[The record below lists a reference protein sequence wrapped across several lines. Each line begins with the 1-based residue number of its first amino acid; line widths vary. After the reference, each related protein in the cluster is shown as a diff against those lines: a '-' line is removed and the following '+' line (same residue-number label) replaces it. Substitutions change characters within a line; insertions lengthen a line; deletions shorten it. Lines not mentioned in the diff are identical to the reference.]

1 MNANGDSGT
10 ERGDATVAGEPI
22 TFESGDETI
31 VGRLYPAA
39 FGEGPAPGVVI
50 IGPMNYQKEQAPSQ
64 YAPRLAAL
72 GYTALIFDPRHRGES
87 GGEPRCI
94 ESPAAKR
101 EDLQA
106 ALTYLSGLPAVD
118 ATRLAVLGICF
129 GGSYVL
135 PVAAD
140 DPRVRAVATVA
151 AHLRDRTADVN
162 WMGSEAA
169 VAERLARGRAAR
181 EKYESTGEV
190 DYVPAVHHDRG
201 DAGMPG
207 ELVWSWYQLWA
218 DRGLWENRY
227 AVMSDAEVF
236 SYESLSA
243 AARLTKPL
251 LMVHSDQC
259 AQPEA
264 AHRHFAVVPTASKQL
279 RWEAETRHLQYYDDP
294 AVIDRAVWSV
304 ADWFS
309 RHLGPGKRSER
320 NVGVVRDFYELLHR
334 KDIDAWAALWHGRG
348 TIVSPYPPDGFQA
361 TIDGKEAIVATFRDL
376 FANFDSFESEL
387 TGVYPASDS
396 GAVCVEYRNRAQLVD
411 GTEYT
416 NDNVAIFIFEDGL
429 IREYHDYY
437 DPRRFQAVVD
447 ALPKEKPNSARETAP
462 PTGGSR

>member
-1 MNANGDSGT
+1 MNTNGVS
-10 ERGDATVAGEPI
+10 AGEGGDPAASGERV
-22 TFESGDETI
+22 TFESEGETI
-31 VGRLYPAA
+31 VGRLFSAA
-39 FGEGPAPGVVI
+39 YGEGPAPGVVI
-50 IGPMNYQKEQAPSQ
+50 IGPENYQKEQAPSQ

-72 GYTALIFDPRHRGES
+72 GYAALIFDPRYRGES
-87 GGEPRCI
+87 GGEPRCF

-101 EDLQA
+101 EDLRA
-106 ALTYLSGLPAVD
+106 ALAYLSGLPEVD
-118 ATRLAVLGICF
+118 GTRLALLGICF
-129 GGSYVL
+129 GSSYVL

-151 AHLRDRTADVN
+151 AHLRDRTADVS

-181 EKYESTGEV
+181 DKYETTGEV
-190 DYVPAVHHDRG
+190 DYVPAVDHDRG
-201 DAGMPG
+201 DVGMPG

-243 AARLTKPL
+243 AARLITPL

-264 AHRHFAVVPTASKQL
+264 AHRHFAVVPTERKQL
-279 RWEAETRHLQYYDDP
+279 RWEGETRHFQYYDDP

-309 RHLGPGKRSER
+309 RHLGPGER
-320 NVGVVRDFYELLHR
+320 LEVKVRAVRDFYELLHR
-334 KDIDAWAALWHGRG
+334 KDLDAWSALWHERG
-348 TIVSPYPPDGFQA
+348 TIVSPYPPDGFEP
-361 TIDGKEAIVATFRDL
+361 TIDGKENIVATFGDL
-376 FANFDSFESEL
+376 FAHFDSFESEL
-387 TGVYPASDS
+387 TGVYPASNS
-396 GAVCVEYRNRAQLVD
+396 GAVCVEYRNRARLVD

-437 DPRRFQAVVD
+437 DPRRFQTVVD
-447 ALPKEKPNSARETAP
+447 ALSKETPNSVREIAP
-462 PTGGSR
+462 RTRGSR